1 MRASRTTISIT
12 TIAILSLGA
21 VGLAVGDSDDY
32 DHEEHE
38 TPKEDGGWLEPRPDV
53 APVVNATYRE
63 ECGTCHMAYQPG
75 LLPGDAW
82 AQIMSPDGLRNHYG
96 DDASL
101 GEQARTEIA
110 DFLLNNAADQAKR
123 SRSRA
128 FAVGANPTASGQG
141 TRLPRIIETR
151 YFLHEHDEI
160 PTRLVAGNPQ
170 VGSFSQCN
178 SCHRGA
184 DKGIYNE
191 KQVSIP
197 GHGRWDD

>member
-1 MRASRTTISIT
+1 MRTSTKTVAILA
-12 TIAILSLGA
+12 IAILSLGA
-21 VGLAVGDSDDY
+21 VGLALGDSDDD
-32 DHEEHE
+32 DHERHE
-38 TPKEDGGWLEPRPDV
+38 KGDGWLKSRPDV
-53 APVVNATYRE
+53 APVVNATYSE
-63 ECGTCHMAYQPG
+63 ECGSCHMAYQPG

-82 AQIMSPDGLRNHYG
+82 TQIMSPAGLSDHYG

-101 GEQARTEIA
+101 A
-110 DFLLNNAADQAKR
+110 DDVRADITAFLLSNSADQAER

-128 FAVGANPTASGQG
+128 FAVSANTSALGQG
-141 TRLPRIIETR
+141 TALPRITETR

-160 PTRLVAGNPQ
+160 PARLVTGNPE

-184 DKGIYNE
+184 AEGVYNE